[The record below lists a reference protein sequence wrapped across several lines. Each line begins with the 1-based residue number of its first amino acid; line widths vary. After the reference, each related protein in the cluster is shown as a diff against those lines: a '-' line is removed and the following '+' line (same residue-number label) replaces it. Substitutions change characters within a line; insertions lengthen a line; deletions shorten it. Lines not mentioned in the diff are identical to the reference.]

1 VKLLAGLLTAIVVV
15 ALLALAIYVAV
26 DAKSHLDKSLAYQE
40 MYRRGLNC
48 TATSIANCTGAALIN
63 IAASAQEL
71 LVGVVELL
79 ASAILLIIALI
90 TAAAF
95 VKVFAELGRYGY

>member
-15 ALLALAIYVAV
+15 ALLALAIYIAA
-26 DAKSHLDKSLAYQE
+26 DAKSHIDKSLAYQE

-48 TATSIANCTGAALIN
+48 TATNIANCTGAALIN
-63 IAASAQEL
+63 MATSAQEL

-79 ASAILLIIALI
+79 ASAIIRRIALI

>member
-1 VKLLAGLLTAIVVV
+1 VKLLAGLQTAIVVV
-15 ALLALAIYVAV
+15 SLLALAIYIAV
-26 DAKSHLDKSLAYQE
+26 DAKSHIDKSPAYQE
-40 MYRRGLNC
+40 MYRRELNC

-63 IAASAQEL
+63 MAASAQEFL
-71 LVGVVELL
+71 AGIVELL